1 MIQGSQIN
9 AAAVP
14 EKKKYDPVPEG
25 TYSVRLDKAEVT
37 ATKNND
43 GFYLATSF
51 KVTEGDHLNRL
62 IFENFMLSSSN
73 PGSQKGVNVGTD
85 RLNKMLKSIGVY
97 GGFES
102 LGNDGS
108 QVEQFKGRD
117 LILDIG
123 IDPQAG
129 TKYNPRNKINKFI
142 RK

>member
-1 MIQGSQIN
+1 MIQGSQIY
-9 AAAVP
+9 AAEVP

-37 ATKNND
+37 ATKLND

-117 LILDIG
+117 LILDVG
-123 IDPQAG
+123 IDPQTG

>member
-9 AAAVP
+9 AQAQT
-14 EKKKYDPVPEG
+14 EKKKYPPLPEG
-25 TYSVRLDKAEVT
+25 TYSVELDKAEVT

-43 GFYLATSF
+43 GFYLACSF
-51 KVTEGDHLNRL
+51 KVTEGDHTKRL
-62 IFENFMLSSSN
+62 IWENFMLSSSN
-73 PGSQKGVNVGTD
+73 PGSQRGVNVGTD

-108 QVEQFKGRD
+108 EVEQFKGRG
-117 LILDIG
+117 LILDVG
-123 IDPQAG
+123 IDPQEG
-129 TKYNPRNKINKFI
+129 TKYDPRNKINKFI